1 MTKNRGTEVAFMSIT
16 CEHYA
21 PSNERHATKLCTRFL
36 IVLWSAP
43 GELAYNQTMKQVRL
57 LGFMLGSLVCMSSV
71 GGSVRTHLPQAQ
83 KAETGLSISGDIP
96 ASILL
101 KAKDLDAMPQVSA
114 PVVQEDGS
122 TSTYSGVLL
131 RAILEKVGA
140 PIGKLLRGKSMAS
153 YVLARA
159 RDGYEVMF
167 TLPELDASF
176 GNERVLLVYKQ
187 DGKPLFGY
195 EGPFRILCP
204 DDKAGARSIRMLASL
219 EIVRLRK

>member
-1 MTKNRGTEVAFMSIT
+1 V
-16 CEHYA
+16 
-21 PSNERHATKLCTRFL
+21 
-36 IVLWSAP
+36 W
-43 GELAYNQTMKQVRL
+43 
-57 LGFMLGSLVCMSSV
+57 V
-71 GGSVRTHLPQAQ
+71 G
-83 KAETGLSISGDIP
+83 
-96 ASILL
+96 LL